1 MDIKI
6 KRHSALRSIIESGEG
21 STHEE
26 IRKNLNNMG
35 ITVSQ
40 STLSRDLREIG
51 AVKVPGER
59 GRLGYRLNDSGTVG
73 YQAGGLAHAM
83 DEFCLGYE
91 EIGNF
96 MVIKTRPGNASDL
109 CLALDSMSW
118 DEIAGTIAG
127 DDTILIVARNS
138 SEMKIIKI
146 KLDRQIKP

>member
-1 MDIKI
+1 MGTKS
-6 KRHSALRSIIESGEG
+6 KRYSALRSIIESGEG

-26 IRKNLNNMG
+26 IRNNLNNMG

-51 AVKVPGER
+51 AVKVPGE
-59 GRLGYRLNDSGTVG
+59 GGLLVYRLNDSGPVG
-73 YQAGGLAHAM
+73 YQASGLAHAM
-83 DEFCLGYE
+83 NEFCLGYE

-96 MVIKTRPGNASDL
+96 MIIKTRPGNAGDL
-109 CLALDSMSW
+109 CLVIDSMNW

-127 DDTILIVARNS
+127 DDTILIIARNS

-146 KLDRQIKP
+146 KLDRQKKP